1 MPEPLARDVVRTL
14 TERGRSVAT
23 AESLTGGLV
32 CAALT
37 EVPGSS
43 AVVRGG
49 VVAYATEVKAS
60 LLGVD
65 GELLARGGAVQGEV
79 AAQLAEGVRRVLG
92 SDVGLATTG
101 VAGPAE
107 QDGQPVGRVFVAVAR
122 PEGTVVRQLDL
133 SGDRAEIRAQSVQA
147 VLALARSLE
156 G

>member
-1 MPEPLARDVVRTL
+1 MREPAARDVVHVL
-14 TERGRSVAT
+14 TERGRTVAT
-23 AESLTGGLV
+23 AESLTGGMV

-49 VVAYATEVKAS
+49 VVAYATEVKAAV
-60 LLGVD
+60 LGVD

-92 SDVGLATTG
+92 ADVGLATTG

-122 PEGTVVRQLDL
+122 PEGTTVRQLDL
-133 SGDRAEIRAQSVQA
+133 SGDRAAIREQTVSA
-147 VLALARSLE
+147 VLALTHSLE

>member
-133 SGDRAEIRAQSVQA
+133 SGDRAAIRAQSVQA